1 MTRINTNISSLVA
14 QNRLRQ
20 SNTSLQTSLTRLS
33 TGLRI
38 NNGSDDPAGLI
49 ASEALRSEITS
60 LGRAIGNTRRA
71 TQIISTAD
79 SALGEVSSLLNDI
92 RGLIT
97 EAANTGALSRE
108 EIAANQLQVD
118 SSLEAI
124 NRIAQTT
131 TFQGR
136 KLLDGSLDFVTSAN
150 TVDSIRDLN
159 IDQANLGATGQID
172 VEVIIQAPATQAEIT
187 VDSSA
192 FSAIAAN
199 VTTPDVGGRSLLI
212 EANVGG
218 DQNNDIEISFVDSTT
233 LGDNPPAGVFDA
245 SAGTLVVTYNSAA
258 ATASNATPTYDAI
271 STAISG
277 ATGSPFSATPQG
289 AGTGVAAFDFPA
301 DALSTERT
309 GGTELNGTVVF
320 QVNGAN
326 GAETFNFAGGTDIL
340 QVRAA
345 IALVADSTGVDATI
359 SASGELVLQSSAY
372 GSEAIAAID
381 IISEEAAGTFESSLT
396 LVRATGT
403 DVDALVNG
411 VQSNGRANTFSI
423 NTSSLDLEITVD
435 DASSAD
441 FSFSITDGGALFQI
455 GPDVVTTQQARLGIT
470 SLSTGQLGGP
480 DGRLYELGS
489 GNDKSLS
496 QDVTNAARIIDS
508 VIDKVTSLRGRL
520 GAFQATTLNSNEV
533 SLNETLNNLQEAES
547 SIRDA
552 DFAVESANL
561 TRTQILVQSGTNVLS
576 LANQAPQNVL
586 ALLQ

>member
-20 SNTSLQTSLTRLS
+20 SNDSLQTALTRLS

-38 NNGSDDPAGLI
+38 NSGADDPAGLI
-49 ASEALRSEITS
+49 ASEALRSEVTS
-60 LGRAIGNTRRA
+60 LGRAISNTRRA
-71 TQIISTAD
+71 TQIINTAD

-97 EAANTGALSRE
+97 EAANTGALSNE
-108 EIAANQLQVD
+108 EIAANQLQID

-136 KLLDGSLDFVTSAN
+136 NLLDGSLDFVTSAN

-172 VEVIIQAPATQAEIT
+172 VEVVIGQEATQAAVT
-187 VDSSA
+187 VDPAA
-192 FSAIAAN
+192 FTIVPAN
-199 VTTPDVGGRSLLI
+199 VTTPEVDGRSLLI
-212 EANVGG
+212 EATSGG
-218 DQNNDIEISFVDSTT
+218 DQFNEIEISFVDDPGF
-233 LGDNPPAGVFDA
+233 GDNPPAGAFDA
-245 SAGTLVVTYNSAA
+245 AAGTLVVTYNSAA
-258 ATASNATPTYDAI
+258 ATGTNAAPTYDAI

-277 ATGSPFSATPQG
+277 AAGSPFSATPQG
-289 AGTGVAAFDFPA
+289 TGTGAAAFDFPA
-301 DALSTERT
+301 ESLSTERT
-309 GGTELNGTVVF
+309 GGTELNDDVVF
-320 QVNGAN
+320 QINGSD
-326 GAETFNFAGGTDIL
+326 GAETFNFSAGTDIT
-340 QVRAA
+340 QIQAA
-345 IALVADSTGVDATI
+345 VELVSDSTGIRARINND
-359 SASGELVLQSSAY
+359 GDLVLNSSAF
-372 GSEAIAAID
+372 GSEAVVAID
-381 IISEEAAGTFESSLT
+381 VITEGDAGSFEASLSSI
-396 LVRATGT
+396 RQRGT
-403 DVDALVNG
+403 DIQAFVNG
-411 VQSNGRANTFSI
+411 IEADSNANTFSI
-423 NTSSLDLEITVD
+423 NTSTLDLEITVD
-435 DASSAD
+435 DASNED

-470 SLSTGQLGGP
+470 SVSTGQLGGP

-489 GNDKSLS
+489 GNDRSLTN
-496 QDVTNAARIIDS
+496 DVTGAARIIDS
-508 VIDKVTSLRGRL
+508 VIDKVTFLRGRL
-520 GAFQATTLNSNEV
+520 GAFQATTLASNEV

-561 TRTQILVQSGTNVLS
+561 TRNQILVQSGTNVLS

-586 ALLQ
+586 SLLQ